1 MTHLPWN
8 SPAAGSGAP
17 CMSDLHRT
25 FTYAEVDRRA
35 AAFAEQLTSLGIG
48 TDDAIAIMLP
58 NRLELLI
65 GMLGAWRVGAMVT
78 PVNPTF
84 TDREL
89 GYQLQDSGAKLL
101 LSEAVRETAARTILT
116 AEMWSSPTGP
126 IGEPQIPED
135 RIALLV
141 YTSGSTGSP
150 KGVMLDHANLHAM
163 ASQTAEAFELRADD
177 HALMVLPLFHVN
189 SITTS
194 FLAPITVGAQLT
206 VVDRFSPESFISA
219 VETTRPTYFSAV
231 PAIYGRLAALPDDLQ
246 FDTTSLRF
254 AICGAAPVD
263 KRLLEQIE
271 TRFGLQLLEGYGL
284 TEGTCAS
291 TVNPLRGERRLGTV
305 GLPLPGQRVAIMDE
319 DGVPQPPGE
328 PGEVVISGPT
338 VMRGYL
344 GRPEETSRTI
354 RDGWLHTGDVG
365 VLDGD
370 GYLRIVGRIKDMI
383 IRGGENL
390 YPAEIEE
397 HLNGHPDLLEAAV
410 VGSPH
415 PVLGEVP
422 VAFVVTRDDQAVSA
436 EELAAHCRTGLTKIK
451 VPESFTVIPR
461 LPRNAMGK
469 IDKPLLRRQAAS
481 TLPQTS
487 RA

>member
-1 MTHLPWN
+1 
-8 SPAAGSGAP
+8 
-17 CMSDLHRT
+17 MSDLHRS

-48 TDDAIAIMLP
+48 AGDAIAIMLP

-89 GYQLQDSGAKLL
+89 EYQLEDSQAKLL
-101 LSEAVRETAARTILT
+101 LSDAVRETAAPTILT
-116 AEMWSSPTGP
+116 DEMWLTPTGP
-126 IGEPQIPED
+126 SEKPRIPES
-135 RIALLV
+135 RIALLI
-141 YTSGSTGSP
+141 YTSGSTGRP

-163 ASQTAEAFELRADD
+163 AGQTAEAFDLGADD
-177 HALMVLPLFHVN
+177 HALMILPLFHVN
-189 SITTS
+189 SITSS

-206 VVDRFSPESFISA
+206 VVERFSPESFIRA

-231 PAIYGRLAALPDDLQ
+231 PAIYGRLAALPDHVR
-246 FDTTSLRF
+246 FDTSSLRF

-263 KRLLEQIE
+263 KGLLSWIE
-271 TRFGLQLLEGYGL
+271 TRFRLILLEGYGL

-291 TVNPLRGERRLGTV
+291 TVNPLRGERRPGTV

-319 DGVPQPPGE
+319 DGVLQPPGE
-328 PGEVVISGPT
+328 IGEVVISGPT

-344 GRPEETSRTI
+344 GRPEETAQAI

-397 HLNGHPDLLEAAV
+397 HLIGHPDVLEAAV

-415 PVLGEVP
+415 PVLGEIP
-422 VAFVVTRDDQAVSA
+422 VAFVVARADETINS
-436 EELAAHCRTGLTKIK
+436 EELAAHCRTGLAKIK
-451 VPESFTVIPR
+451 VPESITVVPR

-469 IDKPLLRRQAAS
+469 IDKPLLRQQAAS
-481 TLPQTS
+481 AVQQAST
-487 RA
+487 A